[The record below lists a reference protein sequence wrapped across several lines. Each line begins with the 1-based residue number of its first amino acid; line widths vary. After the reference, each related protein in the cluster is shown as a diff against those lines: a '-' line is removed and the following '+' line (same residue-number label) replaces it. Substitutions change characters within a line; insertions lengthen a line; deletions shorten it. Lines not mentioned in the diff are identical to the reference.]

1 MIWRSRTTEARQPQ
15 RRPARSSGPTG
26 CCGSARA
33 TAAARNDTPTTTPR
47 TTSSLLGKIL
57 RIDPRGATPGA
68 HTVPADNPFGNA
80 VWAYGLRNPWRFS
93 FDRATG
99 DLLIGDVGQG
109 HREEIDFAPAAE
121 RPRPRA

>member
-1 MIWRSRTTEARQPQ
+1 MPNSDAEV
-15 RRPARSSGPTG
+15 TG
-26 CCGSARA
+26 
-33 TAAARNDTPTTTPR
+33 
-47 TTSSLLGKIL
+47 SLLGKIL

-68 HTVPADNPFGNA
+68 HAVPADNPFGNA

-93 FDRATG
+93 FDRSTG

-109 HREEIDFAPAAE
+109 APRGDRPRDRRE